1 MPPLKQKI
9 IFKKLFSSAFDQVC
23 FLWPHEPRS
32 RFFKQAKG
40 IFSVIFLNSTEAC
53 NDTQKRQQSFFVT
66 SGCHTP
72 SSEALHFGRREKARN
87 VPHSQKHR
95 NEKRWKWNVCP
106 LAQPLILKHL
116 PAASKT
122 EHEIKIKKSH
132 ESFYSCIV
140 VDSSHLRTI
149 HLKIIV
155 LAVQSDKSP
164 ETGRS

>member
-9 IFKKLFSSAFDQVC
+9 IFKKLFPSAFDQVC
-23 FLWPHEPRS
+23 FLWPHEPCS

-40 IFSVIFLNSTEAC
+40 IFSVIFLNATEAC

-95 NEKRWKWNVCP
+95 RREAMKVKCLSFGP
-106 LAQPLILKHL
+106 APHSQALACCIQNW
-116 PAASKT
+116 T
-122 EHEIKIKKSH
+122 RNKKGH

-155 LAVQSDKSP
+155 LFVQSDKSP